1 MIERQNRPVL
11 LVDGALEGQWHT
23 APPGTSAVFSAPL
36 DTGDPR
42 GLQPLTDSY
51 QIVDVQVRIGA
62 DTYSIAAGFSRSRL
76 AMGGMDVD
84 FGDIEARIIRWLFT
98 REAADALLGLDVTA

>member
-1 MIERQNRPVL
+1 MRERQHRPIL

-42 GLQPLTDSY
+42 GLKPLTDSY
-51 QIVDVQVRIGA
+51 QIIDVRIRIGSSVY
-62 DTYSIAAGFSRSRL
+62 TVAAGFSRSRIAENGL
-76 AMGGMDVD
+76 NVD
-84 FGDIEARIIRWLFT
+84 LKDIEARVILHLFDP
-98 REAADALLGLDVTA
+98 EAADVLLGGETS